1 MTMPKR
7 QEYAWRGYGS
17 NTPHPQGQGQ
27 FPGVDPHPE
36 FQDLGNG
43 SEHLTSRQFDAGENT
58 LGVNQE
64 EVSRRMGAHLDNA
77 FAAAAERR
85 HHENIAG
92 EEAHRRSGAA
102 GEFQP
107 DTSLIHAEG
116 QDWYDSSVPGSHA
129 HGVAQIAKKHDQ
141 PYHTVAAI
149 KANTAQNIAP
159 FQENKV
165 TEQILDQTK
174 AGVPPREMEGS
185 TYGDVIKRA
194 AMHAQP
200 GDVSPFERKSRHP
213 RSVMES
219 EDPSSI
225 PYAMGHGY
233 KKPGYYQSYVNPHD
247 ARTRPAMDRHMFRA
261 GSNMTN
267 EQIAK
272 TQMSTSPPTKN
283 TKTGLA
289 GAAPAPA
296 HRILDTGMTNA
307 AKARGLNPVESQTT
321 IWHQV
326 NRNTNRGDGEG
337 AGGGKSNSDVV
348 NPGQFRLFG

>member
-1 MTMPKR
+1 MAMPKR
-7 QEYAWRGYGS
+7 QEYAWRGWGS
-17 NTPHPQGQGQ
+17 NRPHPQGQGQ
-27 FPGVDPHPE
+27 LAGIDPHPE

-43 SEHLTSRQFDAGENT
+43 SEHLTSRQFDKGEET
-58 LGVNQE
+58 LGVNQD
-64 EVSRRMGAHLDNA
+64 EVARRMGAHLDNA
-77 FAAAAERR
+77 FHAATERR
-85 HHENIAG
+85 HQENVAG

-107 DTSLIHAEG
+107 DNSLIHAEG
-116 QDWYDSSVPGSHA
+116 QDWYDSASPGSHA
-129 HGVAQIAKKHDQ
+129 HGVAQIAKKHDV

-185 TYGDVIKRA
+185 TYGDVVKRA

-200 GDVSPFERKSRHP
+200 PDDVSPFERKSRYP
-213 RSVMES
+213 RSIEET
-219 EDPSSI
+219 EDSSSI

-247 ARTRPAMDRHMFRA
+247 ERTRPAMDRHMFRA

-267 EQIAK
+267 DQIAK

-283 TKTGLA
+283 TVTGLA

-296 HRILDTGMTNA
+296 HRVLDTGMTKA
-307 AKARGLNPVESQTT
+307 ATERGLAPPEAQTT

-326 NRNTNRGDGEG
+326 NRNTDRGME
-337 AGGGKSNSDVV
+337 GGGKDTPDLV
-348 NPGQFRLFG
+348 NPGQFKLFGN